1 MDERGHSYKLA
12 QQMGP
17 MPPEGVVPTR
27 AAKRGYAGIMAT
39 ERISKLH
46 KDAADE
52 ANNVIIPGRP

>member
-1 MDERGHSYKLA
+1 
-12 QQMGP
+12 
-17 MPPEGVVPTR
+17 MPPEGVVPAR
-27 AAKRGYAGIMAT
+27 AAKRGHAGIMAT